1 MVRIYTEDISI
12 LKKEVEPKQEQHEN
26 NMNPYK

>member
-12 LKKEVEPKQEQHEN
+12 LKKEVELKQEPHEN
-26 NMNPYK
+26 DYEPL